1 MFQQIKKSRQMG
13 KLPVEKSLDKRG
25 GGDRMTEFS
34 GEFLMYLS
42 R

>member
-1 MFQQIKKSRQMG
+1 MKESRQMG

-25 GGDRMTEFS
+25 GGDRMTGFS
-34 GEFLMYLS
+34 REFLIYLS